1 MIVCLFISS
10 FIFTSKRNNENMFKD
25 NTYLKIH
32 CTYEF
37 KVIKDGFN
45 NTFYDF

>member
-1 MIVCLFISS
+1 
-10 FIFTSKRNNENMFKD
+10 MFKD